1 MGCDHGAIG
10 LPVHGHLTMVYRDT
24 LPELLEEDVFHP
36 GTTVR
41 VAVPDP
47 EVLYVHRRTPLL
59 DGDLSGG
66 FDPLRHLALR
76 KGRA

>member
-1 MGCDHGAIG
+1 MRCDHGAIG

-36 GTTVR
+36 GTTIR

-47 EVLYVHRRTPLL
+47 EVLYPSMGEHPF

-66 FDPLRHLALR
+66 FAPPALAPR